1 MSTIRMTIG
10 QAAHAAGVSPDTL
23 RYYERVGL
31 LLPVPKAAN
40 GYRSYDSDTLRRVR
54 FIRHAQQVGFTL
66 EEARTLMQ
74 FQGSPCACCQD
85 VRTVAIAKRQE
96 LDHKVRMMAAMS
108 QALGALIDAC
118 VDDAASLGDC
128 PILGALEQSLERTP

>member
-1 MSTIRMTIG
+1 MSTTSMTIG

-23 RYYERVGL
+23 RYYERAGL
-31 LLPVPKAAN
+31 LPPVPKAAN

-74 FQGSPCACCQD
+74 LQGNPCACCQD
-85 VRTVAIAKRQE
+85 VRTVAIVKRQE
-96 LDHKVRMMAAMS
+96 LDHKARMMVAMS
-108 QALGALIDAC
+108 QALGALIDVC
-118 VDDAASLGDC
+118 VDGVASLGDC